1 MTEELPSSTAVA
13 GTPAPAG
20 PAPAPARPAS
30 ALRGALGTLRAGGF
44 LDLFVA
50 QVVPLGA
57 TFALTLVSAALLG
70 PERRGVLTYLM
81 TGATLSGALAYG
93 SLHVP
98 VVAALRDG
106 DRSTLRHGIRL
117 VGGFSVGLAVT
128 GLALV
133 LVGEAQRTGTAHSDV
148 VTTGWALAGGALV
161 VAQLFANRVLQ
172 GLGRNRGYQV
182 TIVVQSLLYLAGAGV
197 VLATSRSPMLVFAA
211 WALSVLVSLGVAA
224 TQLARHLRG
233 HPERLSPGGGSPWT
247 WRRFLRSATANN
259 VGSIGQMVMLRAD
272 VLVVGLLLGPTAA
285 GIYGIALSLTELA
298 LIVPEAFALSVFS
311 SRARMDAARWEGQLH
326 RTVRLNAAVAGLA
339 VVGIAGAAVVL
350 SLGPL
355 SAYEGLVPLVL
366 IVLPGAVVAGYS
378 RIALSALQALGRQSA
393 VATFGVLALVLAAGY
408 VPGTWLG
415 GTTGTAVVSTVAYL
429 ATALYL
435 RTSLRSALRPV
446 AGEEDR

>member
-1 MTEELPSSTAVA
+1 MSAELPSSTAVA
-13 GTPAPAG
+13 DGSSPAG
-20 PAPAPARPAS
+20 PGPAGTRPVDMV
-30 ALRGALGTLRAGGF
+30 RGALGTLKAGGF

-50 QVVPLGA
+50 QVVPLAA
-57 TFALTLVSAALLG
+57 TFAITLVSAALLG

-81 TGATLSGALAYG
+81 TGATLSGALAFG

-106 DRSTLRHGIRL
+106 ERSTLRHGIRL
-117 VGGFSVGLAVT
+117 VAGFCAGLAAT

-148 VTTGWALAGGALV
+148 VATGWALMGGALV
-161 VAQLFANRVLQ
+161 VTQLFANRVLQ

-182 TIVVQSLLYLAGAGV
+182 TIVVQCLLYVTGAAL
-197 VLATSRSPMLVFAA
+197 VLATTRSPLLVFAA
-211 WALSVLVSLGVAA
+211 WALSVLVSLVVAVA
-224 TQLARHLRG
+224 QLARHLAG
-233 HPERLSPGGGSPWT
+233 HPEQLPAEGSAWT

-272 VLVVGLLLGPTAA
+272 VLVVGVVLGPTAA

-298 LIVPEAFALSVFS
+298 LVVPEAFALSVFS

-326 RTVRLNAAVAGLA
+326 RTVRLNAAVAGLG

-429 ATALYL
+429 VTALYL